1 MSNFVKKY
9 LLPSITVL
17 LGLVM
22 LLGAGSAMAQES
34 MAAPS
39 RNVLAAAPQGQGPT
53 DLGPTDPNELEAFL
67 DELMAEQMEEYHIP
81 GATVSV
87 VKDGAL
93 FFAKGYGY
101 ADLENQI
108 PVDPERTLF
117 RIGSATKTFVATA
130 VMQLYEQGALD
141 LDADINTYLD
151 FQIPDTYPQPITLK
165 HLLSHTAGFESE
177 GTDIGRT
184 SAADLPPT
192 EEWLR
197 THMRVRVR
205 PPGEAQ
211 AYSNYGM
218 NLALYIVERVSG
230 MPFEQY
236 LDENILEPL
245 GMENTT
251 ARQPLPAELAPDYYT
266 GYAYVDGA
274 YQNAGQLGFDNN
286 FEYII
291 KAGGMST
298 SATDMA
304 RFMIAHLGD
313 GRYSDEDIANVRILE
328 EATAQQM
335 HSTLFTFDPRINGLA
350 YSFWELSRNDQWI
363 IGHAG
368 DAITHHCMMFLL
380 PDQNLGVFV
389 VWNGEGSINLEFPFF
404 HAFLDHYYPVPE
416 PAPIQPPADF
426 ASRAD
431 KYTGYYR
438 MAGGGYTTWEKMFGI
453 FGAFK
458 LGDAGDGT
466 LFIDQYYGRQH
477 YVEVEPLFFREV
489 GGQDILV
496 FREDEQ
502 GQITY
507 GSVHSVSRLAIE
519 KLAWY
524 ETPGVHM
531 PLLMVTVLVF
541 VSFLIAAPISAIRNR
556 RRGGDVKPQPS
567 LARWLAVGVSALLVL
582 FTAGLFIYMGGLQWY
597 TILFGVPP
605 FIKALL
611 ALPVLA
617 ALLTI
622 GALVFTVLAWK
633 DGYWGLGG
641 RIHYTLVTVA
651 ALAFIWSLNFLNLL
665 GWKF

>member
-1 MSNFVKKY
+1 MSTSVKKY
-9 LLPSITVL
+9 LALSMTIIL
-17 LGLVM
+17 AFMM
-22 LLGAGSAMAQES
+22 LLVAGSAMAQES
-34 MAAPS
+34 MVAPG
-39 RNVLAAAPQGQGPT
+39 RNVLAASLQEQGPT
-53 DLGPTDPNELEAFL
+53 DPVELEAFL
-67 DELMAEQMEEYHIP
+67 DELMAAQMEEYHIP

-117 RIGSATKTFVATA
+117 RIGSASKTFIATA
-130 VMQLYEQGALD
+130 VMQLYEQGMLD
-141 LDADINTYLD
+141 LDADVNTYLD
-151 FQIPDTYPQPITLK
+151 FQIPDTYSEPITLK
-165 HLLSHTAGFESE
+165 HLLSHTAGFETE

-192 EEWLR
+192 EKWLR
-197 THMRVRVR
+197 THMRERVR
-205 PPGEAQ
+205 PPGLAQ

-236 LDENILEPL
+236 LEENILEPL
-245 GMENTT
+245 GMEHTT
-251 ARQPLPAELAPDYYT
+251 ARQPLPSELALDYHT
-266 GYAYVDGA
+266 GYVYVDGA
-274 YQNAGQLGFDNN
+274 YQNDGQLGFDND

-291 KAGGMST
+291 KAGAMST
-298 SATDMA
+298 TATDMA

-313 GRYSDEDIANVRILE
+313 GRYSDENIADARILE

-335 HSTLFTFDPRINGLA
+335 HSTLFTLDPRINGMA
-350 YSFWELSRNDQWI
+350 YSFWELSWNEQWI

-380 PDQNLGVFV
+380 PDQDVGVFV

-404 HAFLDHYYPVPE
+404 YAFLDHYYPVPQ

-431 KYTGYYR
+431 RYTGYYR
-438 MAGGGYTTWEKMFGI
+438 MASSYTTWEKMFGI
-453 FGAFK
+453 FGSFK

-466 LFIDQYYGRQH
+466 LFIDQYYGRQQ
-477 YVEVEPLFFREV
+477 YAEVEPLVFREV
-489 GGQDILV
+489 GGQDMLIFV
-496 FREDEQ
+496 EDEQ
-502 GQITY
+502 GNITY
-507 GSVHSVSRLAIE
+507 GSVNSVPRLAIE
-519 KLAWY
+519 KMAWY
-524 ETPGVHM
+524 ETPGFHM

-541 VSFLIAAPISAIRNR
+541 VSFLIAALISAIRNR
-556 RRGGDVKPQPS
+556 RRGGDTKPQTAPVR

-597 TILFGVPP
+597 TIMFGVPL
-605 FIKALL
+605 ILKVLL
-611 ALPVLA
+611 VLPVLA
-617 ALLTI
+617 ALLTV
-622 GALVFTVLAWK
+622 GVLVFTVLAWK
-633 DGYWGLGG
+633 DGYWGIAV
-641 RIHYTLVTVA
+641 RVHYTLVTVA
-651 ALAFIWSLNFLNLL
+651 ALTFLWSLNFLNLL
-665 GWKF
+665 GWQF

>member
-1 MSNFVKKY
+1 MANIVRKY
-9 LLPSITVL
+9 LLLSTTVL

-22 LLGAGSAMAQES
+22 LLGARPAIAQEN
-34 MAAPS
+34 MATPDRNLLAAP
-39 RNVLAAAPQGQGPT
+39 PQQQGPT
-53 DLGPTDPNELEAFL
+53 DPAELEAFL
-67 DELMAEQMEEYHIP
+67 DNLMAEQMEEYHIP

-101 ADLENQI
+101 ANLDNQI

-117 RIGSATKTFVATA
+117 RIGSASKIFVATA
-130 VMQLYEQGALD
+130 VMQLYEQGELD
-141 LDADINTYLD
+141 LEVDVNTYLD
-151 FQIPDTYPQPITLK
+151 FQIPDTYPESITLK

-184 SAADLPPT
+184 SADDLPPT

-197 THMRVRVR
+197 THMRARVR
-205 PPGEAQ
+205 PPGQAQ

-218 NLALYIVERVSG
+218 NLALYIVECVSG

-236 LDENILEPL
+236 IEENILDPL
-245 GMENTT
+245 GMEHTT
-251 ARQPLPAELAPDYYT
+251 ARQPLPPELAPDYHT
-266 GYAYVDGA
+266 GYVYVDGE
-274 YQNAGQLGFDNN
+274 YQNDGQLGFDND

-291 KAGGMST
+291 KAGGISA

-313 GRYSDEDIANVRILE
+313 GRYSDENISDARILE

-335 HSTLFTFDPRINGLA
+335 HSTLFTFDPRINGMA
-350 YSFWELSRNDQWI
+350 YSFWELSWNDQWI

-368 DAITHHCMMFLL
+368 DAITHHCIMFLL

-404 HAFLDHYYPVPE
+404 HAFLDQYYPVTE
-416 PAPIQPPADF
+416 PAPIQPPEDF
-426 ASRAD
+426 ASRVD

-438 MAGGGYTTWEKMFGI
+438 MASAYTTWEKMFGI
-453 FGAFK
+453 FGSFK

-477 YVEVEPLFFREV
+477 YVEVEPLVFREV
-489 GGQDILV
+489 GGQDMLIFV
-496 FREDEQ
+496 EDEQ
-502 GQITY
+502 GNITY
-507 GSVHSVSRLAIE
+507 GSVNSVPRLAIE
-519 KLAWY
+519 KMAWY
-524 ETPGVHM
+524 ETPELHM
-531 PLLMVTVLVF
+531 PLLMITVLVF

-556 RRGGDVKPQPS
+556 RRGGDAKPQPGPARS
-567 LARWLAVGVSALLVL
+567 ARWLAVGVSGLLVL

-597 TILFGVPP
+597 TIMFGVPL
-605 FIKALL
+605 FLKVLL
-611 ALPVLA
+611 VLPVLA
-617 ALLTI
+617 ALLTV
-622 GALVFTVLAWK
+622 GVLVFTVLAWK
-633 DGYWGLGG
+633 YGYWGIAG
-641 RIHYTLVTVA
+641 RVHYTLVTVA
-651 ALAFIWSLNFLNLL
+651 ALTFLWSLNFLNLL
-665 GWKF
+665 GWQF